1 MDCQTILA
9 RALSARVAE
18 LIPEPTPLH
27 EIRGLSGHLGRRVL
41 LKREDLTPIFSF
53 KLRGAYNR
61 IVLLDDE
68 QKARGIIAASAGNH
82 AQGVAYAAR
91 VLGIDAVLVM
101 PRTTPEI
108 KVEAVR
114 QHGAR
119 LALVGED
126 YSEAEVRCA
135 RMAAESGMTLIHAY
149 DDPEVIAG
157 QATIALETM
166 RQAASNFASIFVPI
180 GGGGLA
186 GGIASVIKAVAPRIK
201 VYGVEPDDS
210 DAMTRSI
217 RAGRRI
223 ALERVGSFADGVAV
237 RMVGETTFALCRDY
251 LDDCIT
257 VSVDEICSAIKDVFL
272 DTRAI
277 LEPAGA
283 LAIAGLK
290 QLARSRGVP
299 AGPAVAIASGANVD
313 FERLGS
319 IADRSAVAAQGRNT
333 PAPSASGLSAT
344 QPKI

>member
-1 MDCQTILA
+1 MDCHTILA
-9 RALSARVAE
+9 HALSSRVAE
-18 LIPEPTPLH
+18 VITEPTPLQ
-27 EIRGLSGHLGRRVL
+27 EIRGLSERVDRRVL

-61 IVLLDDE
+61 IALLDDKE
-68 QKARGIIAASAGNH
+68 KARGVIAASAGNH

-91 VLGIDAVLVM
+91 VLGIDALLVM
-101 PRTTPEI
+101 PRTTPQI

-114 QHGAR
+114 RQGAR

-126 YSEAEVRCA
+126 YSEAEAKCA
-135 RMAAESGMTLIHAY
+135 RMVAKSGLTLVHAY

-166 RQAASNFASIFVPI
+166 RQAASNFGSIFVPV

-186 GGIASVIKAVAPRIK
+186 AGIACVIKAVAPRIK

-210 DAMTRSI
+210 DAMTRSL

-223 ALERVGSFADGVAV
+223 ALKRVGSFADGVAV

-257 VSVDEICSAIKDVFL
+257 VSVDEICSAIKDVFVE
-272 DTRAI
+272 TRAI

-290 QLARSRGVP
+290 QLACSGGVP
-299 AGPAVAIASGANVD
+299 AGPAVAITSGANVD
-313 FERLGS
+313 FDRLGS
-319 IADRSAVAAQGRNT
+319 IAMRSGVAAQGRST
-333 PAPSASGLSAT
+333 PAPSTSGLRAT

>member
-18 LIPEPTPLH
+18 VIPEPTPLH
-27 EIRGLSGHLGRRVL
+27 EIRGLSEHLGRRVL

-61 IVLLDDE
+61 IVLLDDQ

-114 QHGAR
+114 RHGAK

-186 GGIASVIKAVAPRIK
+186 GGIASVIKAVAPWIK

-251 LDDCIT
+251 LDECIT
-257 VSVDEICSAIKDVFL
+257 VSVDEICSAIKDVFV

-290 QLARSRGVP
+290 QLARSRRVP

-319 IADRSAVAAQGRNT
+319 IADRSGVAAKGRNT
-333 PAPSASGLSAT
+333 AAPAASTVSAT
-344 QPKI
+344 QTKI

>member
-1 MDCQTILA
+1 MNCYTILA
-9 RALSARVAE
+9 LALSARIAE
-18 LIPEPTPLH
+18 VIPEPTPLH
-27 EIRGLSGHLGRRVL
+27 EIRGLSERLGQRVL

-114 QHGAR
+114 RHGAK

-135 RMAAESGMTLIHAY
+135 RMAAERGMTLIHAY

-166 RQAASNFASIFVPI
+166 RQAASNFGSIFVPI

-217 RAGRRI
+217 RAGRRV

-257 VSVDEICSAIKDVFL
+257 VSVEEICSAIKDVFV

-319 IADRSAVAAQGRNT
+319 IADRSGVAAQGRST
-333 PAPSASGLSAT
+333 AAPSASGVSAT

>member
-1 MDCQTILA
+1 MDCHTILA
-9 RALSARVAE
+9 HALSARVAE
-18 LIPEPTPLH
+18 VIPEPTPLH
-27 EIRGLSGHLGRRVL
+27 EIRQLSECVGRCVL

-61 IVLLDDE
+61 IVLLNDE

-91 VLGIDAVLVM
+91 ALGIDALLVM

-114 QHGAR
+114 RHGAR
-119 LALVGED
+119 LELVGED
-126 YSEAEVRCA
+126 YTEAEAMCA
-135 RMAAESGMTLIHAY
+135 RIAAESGMTLIHAY

-157 QATIALETM
+157 QATIALEIM
-166 RQAASNFASIFVPI
+166 RQAGSSLGSIFVPI

-237 RMVGETTFALCRDY
+237 RMVGETSFALCRDY
-251 LDDCIT
+251 LDDCIR
-257 VSVDEICSAIKDVFL
+257 VSVDEICSAIKDVFV

-290 QLARSRGVP
+290 QLARSRDVP
-299 AGPAVAIASGANVD
+299 AGTAIAIASGANVD
-313 FERLGS
+313 FARLGS
-319 IADRSAVAAQGRNT
+319 IAERSGVATQGIR
-333 PAPSASGLSAT
+333 APSAGSLRAT
-344 QPKI
+344 HPKI